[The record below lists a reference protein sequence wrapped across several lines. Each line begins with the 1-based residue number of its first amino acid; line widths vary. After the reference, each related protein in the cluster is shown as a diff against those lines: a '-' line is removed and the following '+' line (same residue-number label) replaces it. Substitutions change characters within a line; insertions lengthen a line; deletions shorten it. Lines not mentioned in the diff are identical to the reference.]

1 MRYWLTATLAVAI
14 TIAGGWF
21 VLLNQDL
28 VSLHASPSRVLVL
41 PLGAT
46 LLAAFLLGAAVVG
59 LFAAAGALS
68 RGSRT
73 RRARRGS
80 RVQLRAQEALERA
93 ETLAW
98 AGERSS
104 ARAAL
109 MTAPEHV
116 ASAGKRTALLA
127 ETYLH
132 DHAPETARSVL
143 ADAPPD
149 AAGSPRLLELKARA
163 DEALGDRAA
172 AIDTLERA
180 RRAAPS
186 SPRLTRAA
194 A

>member
-21 VLLNQDL
+21 VLLNPDP
-28 VSLHASPSRVLVL
+28 VSLHGSPSRVWVL

-46 LLAAFLLGAAVVG
+46 LLAAFLLGAAVAG

-73 RRARRGS
+73 RRARRRS

-116 ASAGKRTALLA
+116 ASAGKRIALLA
-127 ETYLH
+127 ETYLQR
-132 DHAPETARSVL
+132 PCS
-143 ADAPPD
+143 
-149 AAGSPRLLELKARA
+149 
-163 DEALGDRAA
+163 GDRPQ
-172 AIDTLERA
+172 RA
-180 RRAAPS
+180 RRRTARRG
-186 SPRLTRAA
+186 RLTPHPRAEGARRRGARRPRGRDRRARAGTACGAVQSAAGGAA